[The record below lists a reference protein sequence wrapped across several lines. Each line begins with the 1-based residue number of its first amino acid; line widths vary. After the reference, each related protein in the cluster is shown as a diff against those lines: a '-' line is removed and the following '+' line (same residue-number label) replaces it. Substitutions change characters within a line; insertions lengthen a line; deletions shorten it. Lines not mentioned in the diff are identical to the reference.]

1 MPSVVRIVPKRVS
14 VISVPAT
21 QPKQSMW
28 AKTTDGDLVI
38 TSLITGRSGSWV
50 SAFNVALLDSPPIV
64 EWEYSDAAENNAT
77 VKVESKA
84 SRAKLTVSAIDIQ
97 PNPLDIFPDLHWNK
111 SGNDLIPR
119 SV

>member
-21 QPKQSMW
+21 QPKESMW
-28 AKTTDGDLVI
+28 AKTTTGDLVI

-50 SAFNVALLDSPPIV
+50 SAFNVALLDTPPII
-64 EWEYSDAAENNAT
+64 EWEYSDVAQNNAT
-77 VKVESKA
+77 ASVQHKA
-84 SRAKLTVSAIDIQ
+84 SRSKLTVSAIDVQ
-97 PNPLDIFPDLHWNK
+97 PSPLDIFPDTHWTK